1 MRAMKKLWLC
11 LSLFTLGGQ
20 DTRANSVLQGIYN
33 NFKEGS
39 NYTRPNSFHDQQAGY
54 MTGGGMVVRTKNT
67 NVNPFNLSLP
77 RVNAS
82 CGKVD
87 MFFGSMSLMSRQE
100 LKQLMQGIGSSAAT
114 YAFQLALKTMAPEV
128 ENLMSKLR
136 ETVMKMN
143 AVELNSCQMGMQ
155 LVGSALAKGSKAE
168 EEHCKNMSMT
178 SDTDYFGTREKCNDV
193 NERNRKMRELKSK
206 AGHEDV
212 LQGEYNLTWHIAKKL
227 NFDEETARF
236 AMSALGTVI
245 SKTDKFGPS
254 QEEGSFRVE
263 THYGFGAEE
272 DFLEGYLKGGVQ
284 IDGYACVDQACTD
297 VRKIKHSIDKQHAL
311 LTYFAKWIEVMRQSY
326 MDNTMQPQ
334 RAAETIALLK
344 DSSSLPLYRYI
355 EVSAATGAVGL
366 LDEAL
371 EYMVRQLLI
380 MRTERLSVE
389 IKTALTA
396 MSKIQLDDSVI
407 DGFKNH
413 IDKVTENL
421 KKQGRG
427 YRRDAIYRLEQELKA
442 HEKSV
447 KAMRGF

>member
-1 MRAMKKLWLC
+1 MRDMRPLLIGVM
-11 LSLFTLGGQ
+11 LLGGALSQ
-20 DTRANSVLQGIYN
+20 AEASSVLQGIYH
-33 NFKEGS
+33 NFKEGA
-39 NYTRPNSFHDQQAGY
+39 NYTKPNSFHDQQAGY
-54 MTGGGMVVRTKNT
+54 MTGGGMVMRTRNT
-67 NVNPFNLSLP
+67 HVNPFNLSLP
-77 RVNAS
+77 SVNAG

-87 MFFGSMSLMSRQE
+87 MFFGSVSMMSRQE
-100 LKQLMQGIGSSAAT
+100 LKQLLQGIGSSAAT

-136 ETVMKMN
+136 ETIMKMN

-168 EEHCKNMSMT
+168 EEHCKNMSMST
-178 SDTDYFGTREKCNDV
+178 DTDYFGTREKCNDV
-193 NERNRKMRELKSK
+193 NERNRKIRELKAK
-206 AGHEDV
+206 DNHQDI

-227 NFDEETARF
+227 NFDEATAKF
-236 AMSALGTVI
+236 ALSALGTVI
-245 SKTDKFGPS
+245 SKTDRTGPR
-254 QEEGSFRVE
+254 QEEGNFRVE

-272 DFLEGYLKGGVQ
+272 DFLEGYLKGGSQ
-284 IDGYACVDQACTD
+284 IDGYACVDRDCTN
-297 VRKIKHSIDKQHAL
+297 VVKTRHSITKENSL
-311 LTYFAKWIEVMRQSY
+311 LHYFSVWIETMTQSY
-326 MDNTMQPQ
+326 KDNTMQPQ

-355 EVSAATGAVGL
+355 EISAATGAVGL

-380 MRTERLSVE
+380 MRIERLSVE

-413 IDKVTENL
+413 IDKVTESL

-427 YRRDAIYRLEQELKA
+427 YRRDAIYRLEQTLKA